1 MVTDDGLGR
10 FDVEGDWMP
19 VIWKQSIMGQ
29 LECEQLPGHGPG
41 FEKLFFF

>member
-1 MVTDDGLGR
+1 
-10 FDVEGDWMP
+10 MP

-41 FEKLFFF
+41 FEKLFFFSV